1 MRQAWLVSLIGSL
14 VLGFGIPESSAAQDG
29 KSVWVVRS
37 SITER
42 SIEIGRF
49 AGIECDE
56 FQLGDFTVA
65 GKRIVGEGVH
75 PVIGKIELSGTLGN
89 DGTIKSMGNR
99 RASIWIRGRIREDSA
114 SGRWGETNFGCEGDW
129 SAERA
134 K

>member
-1 MRQAWLVSLIGSL
+1 MTGCL
-14 VLGFGIPESSAAQDG
+14 VLGFGISELSAAKDG
-29 KSVWVVRS
+29 ETVWVVSS

-49 AGIECDE
+49 AGIECEE
-56 FQLGDFTVA
+56 FQLGDFRVA
-65 GKRIVGEGVH
+65 GKRIVGDGVH

-99 RASIWIRGRIREDSA
+99 RASVWIRGRIRDDSA

-129 SAERA
+129 SAKRG